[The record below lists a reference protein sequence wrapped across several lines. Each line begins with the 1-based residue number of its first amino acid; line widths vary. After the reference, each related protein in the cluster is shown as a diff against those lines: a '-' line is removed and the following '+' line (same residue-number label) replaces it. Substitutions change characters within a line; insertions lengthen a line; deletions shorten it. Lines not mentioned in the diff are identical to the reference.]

1 MNKSW
6 EEYELFVKELQE
18 GLLKA
23 EKLGL
28 QKNISIEL
36 HKIIK
41 DNAGIEREFDLYW
54 EYEFGGLVY
63 KTIVECKDY
72 KAPVSIEKIDALIG
86 KVRDIPGLRLVF
98 ATKVGYQNGAEIK
111 AKQNGVDLLIVRK
124 PSACDWINESGK
136 PLIKSVDVSFH
147 VSYPARILN
156 FGPLVDRKVYE
167 ENQKLPLFEGCL
179 SNELLINDGSKTFSY
194 FDLEN
199 QLSMK
204 HKEDWGIFEDSVKFE
219 KEGKLSSPSQELTIL
234 GYNVKYEVREPEEIN
249 FTVNA
254 SEHLYGVLEY
264 LGKDQKLL
272 FWRDGRISQVP
283 RRVLN

>member
-1 MNKSW
+1 MKKSW
-6 EEYELFVKELQE
+6 EEYEFFVKELQE
-18 GLLKA
+18 TLLNA

-28 QKNISIEL
+28 QKNIAIEH

-63 KTIVECKDY
+63 KTIIECKDY

-111 AKQNGVDLLIVRK
+111 AKQNGVELLVVRK
-124 PSACDWINESGK
+124 PTAYDWVDENGVS
-136 PLIKSVDVSFH
+136 LIRSVDISFQIQ
-147 VSYPARILN
+147 YPARILN
-156 FGPLVDRKVYE
+156 FDPLVDKKVYD
-167 ENQKLPLFEGCL
+167 ENQKQPIFEGCL
-179 SNELLINDGSKTFSY
+179 SNELLINDGLKTLSF

-199 QLSMK
+199 QLGLK
-204 HKEDWGIFEDSVKFE
+204 HKENWGVFEDSVKFE
-219 KEGKLSSPSQELTIL
+219 KEGRLSSPSQELTIL
-234 GYNVKYEVREPEEIN
+234 GYNVKYEVRKPEEVN

-264 LGKDQKLL
+264 LSNNQKIL
-272 FWRDGRISQVP
+272 FWRNGRITKVP
-283 RRVLN
+283 RQVLD